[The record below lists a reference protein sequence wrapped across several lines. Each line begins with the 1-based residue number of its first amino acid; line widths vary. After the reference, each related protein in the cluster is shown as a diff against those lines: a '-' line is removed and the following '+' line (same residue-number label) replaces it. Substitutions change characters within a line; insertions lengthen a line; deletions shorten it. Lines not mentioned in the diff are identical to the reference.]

1 MFQSPVAP
9 PPLVPG
15 VPPVAAGRQTTE
27 TDRLSHLS
35 PVPGVPPVAAGRQT
49 TETDRLSHLSPVPG
63 VPPVAAGTTQ
73 SMPPLPPT
81 RLAPSSSEPGEFT
94 RMFQSPVAP
103 PTPVP
108 SVPPVAGGRQ
118 TTETDRLSHLS
129 TVPGVPPVAERRQ
142 TTETDRLSHLPPV
155 PGVPPVAAGTPPSLP
170 PSRPMTPSSPEAGE
184 YTRMFQS
191 PVAPPMPAPGVPP

>member
-81 RLAPSSSEPGEFT
+81 RMAPSSSEPGAFTRMFQRPVPPPTPVPGVPPVAGGRQTTETDRLSHLSPVPGVPPVAAGTTQSMPPMPPTRLAPSSAEPGEFT

-108 SVPPVAGGRQ
+108 GVPPVAGGRQ
-118 TTETDRLSHLS
+118 TTETDRLSH
-129 TVPGVPPVAERRQ
+129 
-142 TTETDRLSHLPPV
+142 
-155 PGVPPVAAGTPPSLP
+155 
-170 PSRPMTPSSPEAGE
+170 
-184 YTRMFQS
+184 
-191 PVAPPMPAPGVPP
+191 

>member
-1 MFQSPVAP
+1 VAGGRQTTETDRLSHLSPVPGVPPVAAGTTQSMPPLPPTRLAPSSSEPGEFTRMFQSPVAP

-81 RLAPSSSEPGEFT
+81 RLAPSASEPGEFT
-94 RMFQSPVAP
+94 RMFQ
-103 PTPVP
+103 
-108 SVPPVAGGRQ
+108 
-118 TTETDRLSHLS
+118 
-129 TVPGVPPVAERRQ
+129 
-142 TTETDRLSHLPPV
+142 
-155 PGVPPVAAGTPPSLP
+155 
-170 PSRPMTPSSPEAGE
+170 
-184 YTRMFQS
+184 
-191 PVAPPMPAPGVPP
+191 